1 MSSLLGRRRECV
13 NFDRLVADVVTAGR
27 VLILRGEAGVG
38 KSALLQYL
46 SGQVSGWRV
55 ISTVGVESEMELPYS
70 GLQQLCAPVLDL
82 REQLPAPQ
90 RDALAAVFGL
100 SATSAPD
107 RFLVGLA
114 TLALWP
120 RPQND
125 NR

>member
-1 MSSLLGRRRECV
+1 
-13 NFDRLVADVVTAGR
+13 
-27 VLILRGEAGVG
+27 
-38 KSALLQYL
+38 
-46 SGQVSGWRV
+46 
-55 ISTVGVESEMELPYS
+55 MELPYS

-114 TLALWP
+114 TLALSAEAAERQPLICIVDDADWL
-120 RPQND
+120 D
-125 NR
+125 HASALE